1 MTKAIIPYKS
11 PDIDLPTENIDFHSK
26 SFCKNRSVVLS
37 ELRCITGI
45 PEIANTLD
53 QDTIYKLVSTPEGGE
68 LFKDSAGNIKG
79 VFYKDGKIIEHAK
92 FQTVRPSLIKAATAV
107 GSQVLLI
114 SIAIQLNRIEKGIS
128 RILNEFHNDRI
139 SEIFSGVNQ
148 FKQAM
153 MVQDNDRQSRMIEHA
168 IQTLN
173 SGIEKTIRSLKM
185 QIEDAPDAKISFWD
199 NWFTNKATVAKE
211 KFSLA
216 EESFKACLLGI
227 KTLSE
232 CYATINEANAASS
245 SLISNLSNLKFSG
258 IETAAQKARL
268 IPAKTNNFPE
278 EPWLSFLDG
287 ESSFINEINSCRLL
301 ADNEF
306 ESIEIEFKPIE
317 LMER

>member
-1 MTKAIIPYKS
+1 MAKAIIPYN
-11 PDIDLPTENIDFHSK
+11 PLDVDLPTENTAFHSK
-26 SFCKNRSVVLS
+26 SFSENRSAVLS
-37 ELRCITGI
+37 ELRCISGV
-45 PEIANTLD
+45 PEIAMTLN
-53 QDTIYKLVSTPEGGE
+53 QDAMYKLVSTPEGGK

-92 FQTVRPSLIKAATAV
+92 FQTVRPSLIKAATTV

-114 SIAIQLNRIEKGIS
+114 SIAMQLNRIEQGIS

-153 MVQDNDRQSRMIEHA
+153 VVQDNDRKSRMIEHA

-173 SGIEKTIRSLKM
+173 SGIEKTVRSLKM
-185 QIEDAPDAKISFWD
+185 QIEDAPNTKIGFWD

-211 KFSLA
+211 KFALA

-245 SLISNLSNLKFSG
+245 TLITCLSNLKSSG

-268 IPAKTNNFPE
+268 IPAKTSNFPE
-278 EPWLSFLDG
+278 EPWLTFLER
-287 ESSFINEINSCRLL
+287 ESSFIDEINRCRLL
-301 ADNEF
+301 SNNEF
-306 ESIEIEFKPIE
+306 ESIEIELKPTE
-317 LMER
+317 LMEK